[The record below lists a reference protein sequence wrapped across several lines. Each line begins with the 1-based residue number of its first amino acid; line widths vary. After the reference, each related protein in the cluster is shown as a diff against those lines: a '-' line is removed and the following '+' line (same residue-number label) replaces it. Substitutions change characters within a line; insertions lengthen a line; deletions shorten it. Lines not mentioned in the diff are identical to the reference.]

1 MWHRGRGLE
10 KIPGAV
16 GIFLGKMHWNHGYG
30 TDALS
35 VLVDFCFN
43 EMNLHKVYLYVFS
56 YNERA
61 IHTYEKIGFK
71 VDATLRDNIFKDGKY
86 QDELVMSILRSE
98 WEEKKAN
105 SST

>member
-1 MWHRGRGLE
+1 
-10 KIPGAV
+10 
-16 GIFLGKMHWNHGYG
+16 
-30 TDALS
+30 
-35 VLVDFCFN
+35 
-43 EMNLHKVYLYVFS
+43 VFKF
-56 YNERA
+56 NERA